1 VRDAGLPHERD
12 AIAQRSSSVPW
23 FQLSVA
29 DQRAMLGDFADRLLE
44 EAWVSVVPGMDFGD
58 HAPRTHLRLAYT
70 TGMDSLQEAASRIKR
85 WLGR

>member
-1 VRDAGLPHERD
+1 MQVIRRSLPEPDAEVPAGLERPRHEPPR
-12 AIAQRSSSVPW
+12 V
-23 FQLSVA
+23 
-29 DQRAMLGDFADRLLE
+29 ADRLLE
-44 EAWVSVVPGMDFGD
+44 EAWVSVVPGMDFGN